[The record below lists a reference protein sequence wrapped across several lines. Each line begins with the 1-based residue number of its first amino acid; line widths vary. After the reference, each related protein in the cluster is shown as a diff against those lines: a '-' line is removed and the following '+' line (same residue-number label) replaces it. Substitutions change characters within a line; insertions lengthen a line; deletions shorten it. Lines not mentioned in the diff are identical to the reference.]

1 MAKVRYGIV
10 GVGGMGSG
18 HARTMAGVEECVL
31 TAVCDIDATV
41 AQNVGD
47 AFDVPH
53 CTDYHELIDRDDVDA
68 IIVATPHY
76 YHPEIT
82 IYALEQ
88 GKPAISEKPVAVT
101 VAAADAMVEA
111 AQRTGTPFGV
121 MHQSRT
127 EPIWQAAH
135 KIVSEGR
142 LGEIYRTMLV
152 YADFRSQ
159 AYYNSAGWRATW
171 AGEGGGVLIN
181 QAPHSLDRFTW
192 LGGLPSKVRA
202 MTAIKDHVIEVE
214 DVASAMLEY
223 PNGAVGYLYCCTNEA
238 PTTNIMEFAG
248 EYGKLQVVGD
258 QIRFWEIPA
267 GVHAF
272 SRSSDQMWAH
282 PEANEVPVELEPR
295 EHGHIAIIR
304 NFARHLLYG
313 EPLVAPGVEGIK
325 TVEMINA
332 VILSGKTGEEVAVPV
347 DRARYNTFLQGLI
360 ATSSFRKHGGPDRR
374 ITDNVH
380 H

>member
-1 MAKVRYGIV
+1 MAKIRYGIV

-18 HARTMAGVEECVL
+18 HARTMAGVRECVL

-181 QAPHSLDRFTW
+181 QAPHSLERFTW
-192 LGGLPSKVRA
+192 LGGLPSKVP
-202 MTAIKDHVIEVE
+202 IKDHVIEVE

-347 DRARYNTFLQGLI
+347 DRARYNAFLQGRDL
-360 ATSSFRKHGGPDRR
+360 RV
-374 ITDNVH
+374 TDNVH

>member
-1 MAKVRYGIV
+1 MAKIRYGIV
-10 GVGGMGSG
+10 GLGGMGSG
-18 HARTMAGVEECVL
+18 HARTMASVEECVL
-31 TAVCDIDATV
+31 TAVCDIDPV
-41 AQNVGD
+41 AAERAGD
-47 AFDVPH
+47 QFDVPH
-53 CTDYHELIDRDDVDA
+53 CTDYRELIERDDVDA
-68 IIVATPHY
+68 LIVATPHY
-76 YHPEIT
+76 FHPEIA
-82 IYALEQ
+82 IYALEH
-88 GKPAISEKPVAVT
+88 GKPVISEKPLAVM
-101 VAAADAMVEA
+101 VSAADAMVEA

-121 MHQSRT
+121 MHQSRS

-135 KIVSEGR
+135 KIMAEGR

-202 MTAIKDHVIEVE
+202 MTQTRDHVIEVE
-214 DVASAMLEY
+214 DVAAAMLEY
-223 PNGAVGYLYCCTNEA
+223 PNGAVGYLYCCTNES
-238 PTTNIMEFAG
+238 PGTNIMEFAG
-248 EYGKLQVVGD
+248 EYGKLRIVD
-258 QIRFWEIPA
+258 DEIRFWEVLA

-272 SRSSDQMWAH
+272 SQASTEMWTR
-282 PEANEVPVELEPR
+282 PEAVEVPVEIEPR

-304 NFARHLLYG
+304 NFARHLLEG
-313 EPLVAPGVEGIK
+313 EPLIAPGVEGLR

-332 VILSGKTGEEVAVPV
+332 VILSGRTGEEVAVPV
-347 DRARYNTFLQGLI
+347 DRARYDTFIQEMIASSTFKKQGGADL
-360 ATSSFRKHGGPDRR
+360 RV
-374 ITDNVH
+374 TDNVH